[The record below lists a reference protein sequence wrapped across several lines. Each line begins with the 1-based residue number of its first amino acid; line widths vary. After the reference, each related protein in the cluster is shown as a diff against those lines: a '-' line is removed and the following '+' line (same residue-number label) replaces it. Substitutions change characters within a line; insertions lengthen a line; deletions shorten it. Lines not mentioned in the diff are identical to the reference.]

1 MSVAARVETK
11 VREQLLD
18 RRHKLQAAR
27 LSIDHNA
34 ELEFLLGEVDSALDR
49 LEKGT
54 YGLCEVCHDPVEE
67 DRLAVDPLTRFC
79 IDHLTPSEQRALEED
94 LSLASRIQRG
104 LLPQN
109 AFRTGNWEVS
119 YFYQPAGP
127 VSGDYCDLV
136 ASDDGSLYFVVG
148 DVSGKGVGASM
159 LMAHLHALFRSL
171 ILVGLPLDRLVER
184 ASRLF
189 CESTLPSHYATLVC
203 GKTRGNDEIEV
214 CNAGHLPPLLLSDDG
229 LTSIEATGLPL
240 GLFGQE
246 RFSSKRFKM
255 PPGSMLLLYTDGLSE
270 TVDGHGNE
278 YGAERI
284 SNLASRHRTLGCRE
298 LIEKCL
304 DDVGAFR
311 RTVPYRDDLTIMALR
326 RGH

>member
-1 MSVAARVETK
+1 MSVAARVETNI
-11 VREQLLD
+11 RERLRD
-18 RRHKLQAAR
+18 KRHKLEAAR
-27 LSIDHNA
+27 LSAEYHA
-34 ELEFLLGEVDSALDR
+34 ELEFLLREVDSALDR
-49 LEKGT
+49 LDKGT

-94 LSLASRIQRG
+94 LSLASRIQQG

-109 AFRTGNWEVS
+109 TLRTGQWEVS
-119 YFYQPAGP
+119 YHYQPAGP

-136 ASDDGSLYFVVG
+136 SSEDGSLYFVLG

-159 LMAHLHALFRSL
+159 LMAHLHAMFRSL
-171 ILVGLPLDRLVER
+171 ILIGLPLDRLVER

-189 CESTLPSHYATLVC
+189 CESTLPSQYATLVC
-203 GKTRGNDEIEV
+203 GKTQGNDEVEI
-214 CNAGHLPPLLLSDDG
+214 CNAGHLPPLLLSDDRMI
-229 LTSIEATGLPL
+229 SIEATGLPL

-270 TVDGHGNE
+270 ALDGHGNE
-278 YGAERI
+278 YGSERI
-284 SNLASRHRTLGCRE
+284 SKVATRYRALGCRE
-298 LIEKCL
+298 LIDKCL
-304 DDVGAFR
+304 DDLGVFCQA
-311 RTVPYRDDLTIMALR
+311 VPSRDDLTIMALR
-326 RGH
+326 RQ